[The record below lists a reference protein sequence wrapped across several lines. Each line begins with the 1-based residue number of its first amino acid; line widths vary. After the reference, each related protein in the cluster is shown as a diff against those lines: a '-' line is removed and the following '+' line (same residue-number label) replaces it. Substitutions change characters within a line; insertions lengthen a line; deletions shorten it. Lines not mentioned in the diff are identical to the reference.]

1 MLFTLKTKQMKNGI
15 KLLLSIP
22 LNEVIEVPELGN
34 LQNLASRL
42 KKEKRGV
49 FKTQKSLNNDYSY
62 NIKRIK

>member
-1 MLFTLKTKQMKNGI
+1 MKNGI

-22 LNEVIEVPELGN
+22 LNEVIEVSELGN

-49 FKTQKSLNNDYSY
+49 FKFKKTFSDNYL
-62 NIKRIK
+62 IKRIK